1 VEGSLLS
8 SWEKEYNMNRLFYFL
23 ARNERALFVVLFLIA
38 AILSIVLPAVV
49 IPKLNPLMDFVPG

>member
-1 VEGSLLS
+1 
-8 SWEKEYNMNRLFYFL
+8 MNWMFHFL
-23 ARNERALFVVLFLIA
+23 ARNERALFVVLFLLA